1 DFAYMAKNKSTEPSD
16 EGSGGAGWLTKNE
29 LPEPAREIAETLKPG
44 EISPALET
52 RSRYMIIRLVER
64 TGDEVEEFSKVKDAV
79 NKACFNTKFKELFD
93 KYVNQLKT
101 DAQIKIYD
109 EEVRS
114 LEEKLQR

>member
-1 DFAYMAKNKSTEPSD
+1 M
-16 EGSGGAGWLTKNE
+16 L
-29 LPEPAREIAETLKPG
+29 
-44 EISPALET
+44 
-52 RSRYMIIRLVER
+52 
-64 TGDEVEEFSKVKDAV
+64 
-79 NKACFNTKFKELFD
+79 D